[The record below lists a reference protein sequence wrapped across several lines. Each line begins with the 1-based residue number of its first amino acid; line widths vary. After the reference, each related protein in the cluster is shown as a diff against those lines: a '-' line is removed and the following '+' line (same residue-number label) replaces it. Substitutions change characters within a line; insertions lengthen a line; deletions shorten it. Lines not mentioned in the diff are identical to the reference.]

1 MMKRTEKQIS
11 HGGRW
16 EAKGG
21 KYNGCVAVGGGDDD
35 ALRGFNVSMA
45 VTCCFNLP
53 ILERRFAR
61 LMESSAIDKVP
72 SRGGVSCFRST
83 ASSESKGTVVAGA
96 GVGARCSTFASWG
109 FGLEEERE
117 L

>member
-1 MMKRTEKQIS
+1 MAVSQWAVE
-11 HGGRW
+11 
-16 EAKGG
+16 E
-21 KYNGCVAVGGGDDD
+21 AVGESSGGDDD
-35 ALRGFNVSMA
+35 ALRGLNVSMA

-61 LMESSAIDKVP
+61 LMESSAADKVP

-96 GVGARCSTFASWG
+96 GVGARCSTFAS
-109 FGLEEERE
+109 
-117 L
+117 